1 MSLCILYIAETLAII
16 FAVISAVTMII
27 DSLAQYREEF
37 EAEEAED
44 FDTVLYD
51 DFEVLYINVAK
62 GDSSDRNYWLECVKG
77 R

>member
-27 DSLAQYREEF
+27 DSLAMYKEEF
-37 EAEEAED
+37 EAEEAKK
-44 FDTVLYD
+44 FDTLLYD
-51 DFEVLYINVAK
+51 DFEMLYINVAK
-62 GDSSDRNYWLECVKG
+62 GDSSDKNYWLECVKG

>member
-1 MSLCILYIAETLAII
+1 MSLCVLYIAETLAII
-16 FAVISAVTMII
+16 SAIISAVTMII
-27 DSLAQYREEF
+27 DGLAQYREEF

-62 GDSSDRNYWLECVKG
+62 GDSSDKNYWLECVKG